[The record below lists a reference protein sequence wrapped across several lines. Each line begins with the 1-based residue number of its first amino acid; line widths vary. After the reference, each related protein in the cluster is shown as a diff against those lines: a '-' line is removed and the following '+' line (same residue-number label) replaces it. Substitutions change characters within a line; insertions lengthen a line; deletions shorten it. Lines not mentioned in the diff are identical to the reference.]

1 MNNPSYPIVEAVVQ
15 DNGGTVSA
23 AEAHGMLTGM
33 LCVNTSTEAEEWL
46 AQVFGKSRSGLDDGG
61 DATLNE
67 LYDETCRH
75 MEAVDFS
82 FELFLPDD
90 EASSLTERAFAL
102 SGWCQ
107 GFLYGIGYAGSQRAW
122 PGDCEEIL
130 HDLADIS
137 RLDENA
143 SGEEDEMAYAEI
155 SEFVRVSI
163 QLIRGDMQTPPLRNL
178 LH

>member
-1 MNNPSYPIVEAVVQ
+1 MQNSSYHVVEEVVNNNEA
-15 DNGGTVSA
+15 TVSA

-33 LCVNTSTEAEEWL
+33 LCVNKDIAAEYWL
-46 AQVFGKSRSGLDDGG
+46 TQVFGETRDDLSI
-61 DATLNE
+61 DEEETLNG
-67 LYDETCRH
+67 LFAETCKL
-75 MEAVDFS
+75 MQAVDFS

-90 EASSLTERAFAL
+90 DALLSERARAL

-107 GFLYGIGYAGSQRAW
+107 GFLYGIGQAHSRDSW

-137 RLDENA
+137 RLDEDA
-143 SGEEDEMAYAEI
+143 SGEEDELAYAEI
-155 SEFVRVSI
+155 SEFVRISV
-163 QLIRGDMQTPPLRNL
+163 QLIRGDMQPSPVKTY